1 MVRIILCG
9 INLENEKYDSD
20 DSDFIRMV
28 CNSFF
33 NHFRSSFHSTSSQYH
48 YLNFVFNVK
57 YHFPSFHNTQEEFL
71 KGRKRYTCHSDDS
84 DEDSDEDSDQEE
96 SDDGDGKKE
105 RSSIL
110 YLILF
115 LTLFN
120 IFHNTSIFNSIHLL

>member
-84 DEDSDEDSDQEE
+84 DEDSDQEE
-96 SDDGDGKKE
+96 SDDGDGKKKKK
-105 RSSIL
+105 IIDFVL
-110 YLILF
+110 DFIPDFIQYL
-115 LTLFN
+115 
-120 IFHNTSIFNSIHLL
+120 S

>member
-48 YLNFVFNVK
+48 YLNVVFNIK
-57 YHFPSFHNTQEEFL
+57 YHFPSFHTTQEEFL

-84 DEDSDEDSDQEE
+84 DEDSDKEE
-96 SDDGDGKKE
+96 SDDGDGKKDHQ
-105 RSSIL
+105 
-110 YLILF
+110 F
-115 LTLFN
+115 CT
-120 IFHNTSIFNSIHLL
+120 